1 MKIIPLLFMISL
13 MGLSACEEKGPAER
27 MGEDIDDAVEEV
39 SDAVQ
44 DATN

>member
-27 MGEDIDDAVEEV
+27 MGENIDEAVEEV
-39 SDAVQ
+39 TDAVQ

>member
-27 MGEDIDDAVEEV
+27 MGENIDEAVEELT
-39 SDAVQ
+39 DAVQ